1 MMLLHQHPVR
11 EKISL
16 HRGLLS
22 FKTIILKGL
31 WQDKVNVNLKKRRWQ
46 HWSINQVVALNFLQ
60 SCHSSNLPSTCNRRG
75 YYYDYLFICF
85 ACSSLIAALF
95 QGYLFLPTYL
105 GVLPFSKTSHS
116 FFFFSSFLCIDDE
129 EIKIQIYLQEVSFPD
144 AILSF
149 FCFFLNIRMKMSKE
163 RSFFYFISDINS
175 FIHMY
180 LQKSSYLL
188 IWFPNLFWWMDDV
201 YFRYIAIKLSSCTH
215 VQSHLRLLYTYVVL
229 CGSYVSKHYN

>member
-1 MMLLHQHPVR
+1 MMHHHQHPVR

-85 ACSSLIAALF
+85 ACSSLIAFKVLF
-95 QGYLFLPTYL
+95 YLRFLLLIILCAVLLFLKTPIERW
-105 GVLPFSKTSHS
+105 VDDFSRS
-116 FFFFSSFLCIDDE
+116 ID
-129 EIKIQIYLQEVSFPD
+129 LFHV
-144 AILSF
+144 
-149 FCFFLNIRMKMSKE
+149 NISR
-163 RSFFYFISDINS
+163 R
-175 FIHMY
+175 
-180 LQKSSYLL
+180 
-188 IWFPNLFWWMDDV
+188 
-201 YFRYIAIKLSSCTH
+201 
-215 VQSHLRLLYTYVVL
+215 
-229 CGSYVSKHYN
+229 

>member
-1 MMLLHQHPVR
+1 MSYYFLLSIFKSNFQPLIFQFSLYKSGYIDDVEVLHRYTNIIPICYLHQHPVQ

-95 QGYLFLPTYL
+95 QGPFFYLL
-105 GVLPFSKTSHS
+105 GVLPFSKSHFF
-116 FFFFSSFLCIDDE
+116 FFFFSSSFLYIDE
-129 EIKIQIYLQEVSFPD
+129 EIKIQIYLQEVSFPVKQKNYS
-144 AILSF
+144 ATF
-149 FCFFLNIRMKMSKE
+149 FCFK
-163 RSFFYFISDINS
+163 YFNKNVLYVRTVRTDISSVCIEKIYTIS
-175 FIHMY
+175 V
-180 LQKSSYLL
+180 
-188 IWFPNLFWWMDDV
+188 DV
-201 YFRYIAIKLSSCTH
+201 TI
-215 VQSHLRLLYTYVVL
+215 
-229 CGSYVSKHYN
+229 

>member
-1 MMLLHQHPVR
+1 MSIFKSNFQPLIFQFSLYKSGYIDDVEVLHRYTNIIPICYLHQHPVQ

-116 FFFFSSFLCIDDE
+116 FFFFSSSFLCIDDE

-149 FCFFLNIRMKMSKE
+149 FCFLIYWDENVKRKK
-163 RSFFYFISDINS
+163 FFFVFISDVKIQNS
-175 FIHMY
+175 FIYMY
-180 LQKSSYLL
+180 LQKSS
-188 IWFPNLFWWMDDV
+188 
-201 YFRYIAIKLSSCTH
+201 
-215 VQSHLRLLYTYVVL
+215 
-229 CGSYVSKHYN
+229 

>member
-1 MMLLHQHPVR
+1 M
-11 EKISL
+11 
-16 HRGLLS
+16 
-22 FKTIILKGL
+22 
-31 WQDKVNVNLKKRRWQ
+31 
-46 HWSINQVVALNFLQ
+46 VALNFLQ

-116 FFFFSSFLCIDDE
+116 FFFSSSFLCIDDE

-149 FCFFLNIRMKMSKE
+149 FCFLIYWDENVKRKK
-163 RSFFYFISDINS
+163 FFFVFISDVKIQNS
-175 FIHMY
+175 FIYMY
-180 LQKSSYLL
+180 LQKSS
-188 IWFPNLFWWMDDV
+188 
-201 YFRYIAIKLSSCTH
+201 
-215 VQSHLRLLYTYVVL
+215 
-229 CGSYVSKHYN
+229 